1 MKIETT
7 RFGTVTVKTDA
18 IIDMPFGIPGFP
30 YQTKFF
36 ILAHKK
42 DSPFLWYQSSEDPS
56 LAFVITD
63 PHLFK
68 PDYVV
73 NMDKVIKEM
82 SWELEGKNDQLKLYV
97 IVNIPNG
104 APEKT
109 TANLIGPL
117 VMNPVTRQAIQ
128 IIIPDSPYS
137 HQFPLT

>member
-1 MKIETT
+1 LKIETT
-7 RFGTVTVKTDA
+7 RFGTVTINTDE

-30 YQTKFF
+30 YQTKFV

-63 PHLFK
+63 PYLFK

-73 NMDKVIKEM
+73 NMDKVIKEL
-82 SWELEGKNDQLKLYV
+82 SWEQAVENDQLKLYV

-117 VMNPVTRQAIQ
+117 VMNPVTHQAIQ

-137 HQFPLT
+137 HKFPLT

>member
-1 MKIETT
+1 LKIETT
-7 RFGTVTVKTDA
+7 RFGTVTIKADE

-36 ILAHKK
+36 ILEHKK

-63 PHLFK
+63 PLLFK

-73 NMDKVIKEM
+73 NMDKVITEL
-82 SWELEGKNDQLKLYV
+82 SWEQEVEKNQLKLYV

-104 APEKT
+104 APHKT

-117 VMNPVTRQAIQ
+117 VMNPVTRQAVQ